1 MVDNI
6 KNFQLSLKL
15 YFTYV
20 LDLTSHCEVLYRS
33 LLSGVSGITFK
44 AFKPRRLLE
53 IVSLQQSL

>member
-1 MVDNI
+1 
-6 KNFQLSLKL
+6 
-15 YFTYV
+15 
-20 LDLTSHCEVLYRS
+20 LDLTSHCEVLYMS